1 MTPAR
6 NSTIQGELPLDRNSH
21 QSSRREMHDGL
32 VLSFYRRSL
41 RGGLGGRPE
50 YTEGFTRLRPS
61 VFTVIAMAF
70 SFILLAQALKTI
82 PVGTGYAVWTGIG
95 ATGTALIG
103 ILLFEESRDIGRIVS
118 LILIVAGILGLKL
131 TASP

>member
-1 MTPAR
+1 MDWFYLFIA
-6 NSTIQGELPLDRNSH
+6 
-21 QSSRREMHDGL
+21 GL
-32 VLSFYRRSL
+32 FEVAWAV
-41 RGGLGGRPE
+41 GLKF
-50 YTEGFTRLRPS
+50 TEGFTRLWPS

-103 ILLFEESRDIGRIVS
+103 ILLFEEPRDIGRIVS